1 MQIDEIDV
9 KILTTLLK
17 DARTSFAE
25 IARNCGVSTNSILKR
40 FYKLKQAEIING
52 TALRVNIKEFKNKIA
67 VLIDTNVEAQ
77 EISNVINWFTKLPN
91 TITVY
96 QLIGKY
102 DIHASVLTESFY
114 DINKIRDQ
122 IKMQKGVKR
131 VTITTSIN
139 ERVCFPENL
148 VIQPKR
154 E

>member
-1 MQIDEIDV
+1 MQIDEIDA

-25 IARNCGVSTNSILKR
+25 IARSCGVSTNSILKR
-40 FYKLKQAEIING
+40 FSKLKKVGIING

-67 VLIDTNVEAQ
+67 FSIDVNVEAQ
-77 EISNVINWFTKLPN
+77 EISNIVKWFTKLPN
-91 TITVY
+91 TISVY

-102 DIHASVLTESFY
+102 DIHTSMLTDSFY

-122 IKMQKGVKR
+122 IKIQKGVTK
-131 VTITTSIN
+131 VAITTSIN